1 VGNCYLQWPQLVFH
15 SHDII
20 FLSRNMTIQT
30 NKHLL
35 QELLDRQLI
44 AQSSAE
50 LPILQ
55 EYLNAEPRTL
65 YCGFD
70 PTAGS
75 LHIGHLVPLLML
87 RRFQLAGHKPL
98 ALIGGATGMI
108 GDPSFKASER
118 SLNSVDQIDEW
129 IASISRQI
137 EHFLDPSVARIVN
150 NRDWTGGIGVLEF
163 LRDIG
168 KYFSV
173 NSMINK
179 ESVRQRI
186 ERPEQGISF
195 TEFSYSLLQS
205 YDFAVLN
212 RDYGCTLQLGGN
224 DQWGNITAGIDL
236 TRRMNSSSVMG
247 LTLPLITRSDGT
259 KFGKTESGAIWL
271 DPQRTSPYRFYQFW
285 LNTADADVYRFLRFY
300 SFLPVSRIQEIE
312 ETDARNPGRPQAQRI
327 LAEDITRL
335 VHGERGLQQARRISA
350 SLFSGEVGQLEESE
364 LQQLAL
370 DGLTTSPWV
379 TGDLLVDA
387 LISSG
392 LAASRRIARELINSG
407 AISLNGQ
414 PVADEALILTGQKTL
429 PGNYQLIRKGK
440 KHFALLVPSLCPDS

>member
-1 VGNCYLQWPQLVFH
+1 VGNRYLQWPQLVFH
-15 SHDII
+15 SHDLL
-20 FLSRNMTIQT
+20 FLSRNMTIKT
-30 NKHLL
+30 DKNLL

-55 EYLNAEPRTL
+55 EYLSAEPRTL

-118 SLNSVDQIDEW
+118 SLNSVDQIDQW

-300 SFLPVSRIQEIE
+300 SFLPVSHIQEIE

-379 TGDLLVDA
+379 IGDLLADT
-387 LISSG
+387 LIRSG
-392 LAASRRIARELINSG
+392 LATSRRIARELINSG

-414 PVADEALILTGQKTL
+414 TVTDEALILTGQKTL

-440 KHFALLVPSLCPDS
+440 KHFALLVPAL

>member
-1 VGNCYLQWPQLVFH
+1 LQWPQLVFH

>member
-1 VGNCYLQWPQLVFH
+1 
-15 SHDII
+15 
-20 FLSRNMTIQT
+20 MTIKT
-30 NKHLL
+30 DKHLL

-44 AQSSAE
+44 TQSSVE

-55 EYLNAEPRTL
+55 EYLSAEPRTL

-87 RRFQLAGHKPL
+87 RRFQQAGHKPL

-118 SLNSVDQIDEW
+118 SLNSVDQIDQW
-129 IASISRQI
+129 IASISHQI

-173 NSMINK
+173 NCMINK

-300 SFLPVSRIQEIE
+300 SFLPVSHIQEIE

-370 DGLTTSPWV
+370 DGLTTSPWAI
-379 TGDLLVDA
+379 GDLLADT

-392 LAASRRIARELINSG
+392 LATSRRIARELINSG

-414 PVADEALILTGQKTL
+414 PVTDEALILTGQKTL

-440 KHFALLVPSLCPDS
+440 KHFALLVPVH

>member
-1 VGNCYLQWPQLVFH
+1 VGNRYLQWPQLVFH
-15 SHDII
+15 SHDLL
-20 FLSRNMTIQT
+20 FLSRNMTIKT
-30 NKHLL
+30 DKHLL

-55 EYLNAEPRTL
+55 EYLSAEPRTL

-70 PTAGS
+70 PTADS

-118 SLNSVDQIDEW
+118 SLNSVDQIDQW
-129 IASISRQI
+129 ITSISRQI

-300 SFLPVSRIQEIE
+300 SFLPVSHIQEIE

-379 TGDLLVDA
+379 IGDLLADT
-387 LISSG
+387 LIRSG
-392 LAASRRIARELINSG
+392 LATSRRIARELINSG

-414 PVADEALILTGQKTL
+414 TVTDEALILTGQKTL

-440 KHFALLVPSLCPDS
+440 KHFALLVPAL

>member
-1 VGNCYLQWPQLVFH
+1 
-15 SHDII
+15 
-20 FLSRNMTIQT
+20 
-30 NKHLL
+30 
-35 QELLDRQLI
+35 
-44 AQSSAE
+44 
-50 LPILQ
+50 
-55 EYLNAEPRTL
+55 
-65 YCGFD
+65 
-70 PTAGS
+70 
-75 LHIGHLVPLLML
+75 
-87 RRFQLAGHKPL
+87 
-98 ALIGGATGMI
+98 
-108 GDPSFKASER
+108 
-118 SLNSVDQIDEW
+118 VDQIDEW

>member
-1 VGNCYLQWPQLVFH
+1 VGNRYLQWPQLVFH
-15 SHDII
+15 SHDLL
-20 FLSRNMTIQT
+20 FLSRNMTIKT
-30 NKHLL
+30 DKHLL

-55 EYLNAEPRTL
+55 EYLSAEPRTL

-118 SLNSVDQIDEW
+118 SLNSVDQIDQW

-300 SFLPVSRIQEIE
+300 SFLPVSHIQEIE

-379 TGDLLVDA
+379 IGDLLADT
-387 LISSG
+387 LIRSG
-392 LAASRRIARELINSG
+392 LATSRRIARELINSG

-414 PVADEALILTGQKTL
+414 TVTDEALILTGQKTL

-440 KHFALLVPSLCPDS
+440 KHFALLVPAL